1 MTLLHEALV
10 CVLWEVVIS
19 MIVIM
24 MVDRWMKH
32 DCDFSGVV
40 ASLRPSQQVLWTE
53 DCVGWNDHQRPNKGG
68 VLSIK
73 CQHGG

>member
-10 CVLWEVVIS
+10 CALWEVVIS

-32 DCDFSGVV
+32 DCDFFGCRCKPEAIA
-40 ASLRPSQQVLWTE
+40 ASAL
-53 DCVGWNDHQRPNKGG
+53 D
-68 VLSIK
+68 
-73 CQHGG
+73 